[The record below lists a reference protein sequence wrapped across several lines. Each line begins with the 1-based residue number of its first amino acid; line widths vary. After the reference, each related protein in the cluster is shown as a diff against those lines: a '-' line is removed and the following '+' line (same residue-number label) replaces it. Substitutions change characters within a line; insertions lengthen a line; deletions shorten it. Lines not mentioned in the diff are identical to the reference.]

1 MILTMIG
8 LFNQAGIQK
17 KETEVSFFFSKSV
30 YQANA
35 AFACAAS
42 WANAA

>member
-8 LFNQAGIQK
+8 LFNQTGIQK
-17 KETEVSFFFSKSV
+17 KETEVSFFSKSV